1 MNKGRMFGYEK
12 KPMPEGMTFFTH
24 PNTEES
30 VLPLILA
37 GTPPH
42 GDPSLAETHD
52 ALQRAL
58 RERYAQGAGMSVYPF
73 RRLPAN
79 FPVNLDE
86 GSRLSSSLFDQGRQ
100 NP

>member
-58 RERYAQGAGMSVYPF
+58 RERYAQGAGMSAYPF

-79 FPVNLDE
+79 LPVNLDE
-86 GSRLSSSLFDQGRQ
+86 GSRLSSSFFQGRK

>member
-37 GTPPH
+37 GTPPTAIRH
-42 GDPSLAETHD
+42 WQKPIMPCNELCANGTRKEPVCLLIHSAGCRRTSL
-52 ALQRAL
+52 
-58 RERYAQGAGMSVYPF
+58 
-73 RRLPAN
+73 
-79 FPVNLDE
+79 
-86 GSRLSSSLFDQGRQ
+86 
-100 NP
+100 